1 MTFTQQRANFPAV
14 HSVFEKNGNN
24 HYLTYPYT
32 SNKIQQL
39 VFTGVPI
46 ANNKQALLA

>member
-1 MTFTQQRANFPAV
+1 MTFIQQCGNFPAV

-39 VFTGVPI
+39 VSLGVPV
-46 ANNKQALLA
+46 ANNKQALQA